1 MPNIMKISPQGQIR
15 VPKKI
20 MESLGIEKGDYVEVE
35 LEKGQIVL
43 KPRKL
48 IDPTQGW
55 YWTREWQKIET
66 EVDREIERGE
76 LSPEFKNAGDGLKW
90 LRKR

>member
-90 LRKR
+90 LRK